1 MVEANRIFL
10 VTTELQ
16 QVLDLQQVR
25 LLDHLEY
32 SKEVDLDWIRR
43 KSEKKLQDGEFYA
56 FNKWNR
62 TLFQKELRGI
72 RQKMDIR
79 WIDELKGYGLFAQEV
94 IPEMICVGE
103 YVGIVKKRDRKKDND
118 NSYIFEYAIDT
129 LDTGYVIDAEKQG
142 NHTRFINHSDDP
154 NLLSRWLLIDGLPRI
169 IFFTKRQILPNE
181 ELTVDYGPH
190 YWQ

>member
-1 MVEANRIFL
+1 
-10 VTTELQ
+10 
-16 QVLDLQQVR
+16 
-25 LLDHLEY
+25 
-32 SKEVDLDWIRR
+32 
-43 KSEKKLQDGEFYA
+43 
-56 FNKWNR
+56 
-62 TLFQKELRGI
+62 
-72 RQKMDIR
+72 MDIR